1 MPSIRVLAR
10 SFVVTHTIAVVAL
23 SWPDWGWALL
33 ALVCWLFA
41 AVGADEPQPT
51 RSPRHRDVQAAERT
65 RLGQKLMHRE
75 GWIVERPALALGLV
89 ALISIFTATAVLA
102 LATIDP
108 TPLTIAR
115 VYVLT
120 PALLLGAGF
129 ILSTMVNM
137 WLVTGP
143 ILALWLVGL
152 VAATLE
158 GQWTILLRL
167 LLVALAV
174 FTALFALDLLR
185 GARRGLERPRDP
197 RTTPAG

>member
-1 MPSIRVLAR
+1 MPSIRALALC
-10 SFVVTHTIAVVAL
+10 FVAAHGIAVVAL

-41 AVGADEPQPT
+41 AVGADEPRPT
-51 RSPRHRDVQAAERT
+51 RSGRHRDVQEAERT
-65 RLGQKLMHRE
+65 WLGQKLMHRE
-75 GWIVERPALALGLV
+75 GWIIERPALALGLIL
-89 ALISIFTATAVLA
+89 LISSCTATAVLA

-115 VYVLT
+115 VHVWT

-129 ILSTMVNM
+129 ILSTMVNI

-143 ILALWLVGL
+143 LVAFWLLGL
-152 VAATLE
+152 VAAALAGE
-158 GQWTILLRL
+158 WTILLRL

-174 FTALFALDLLR
+174 LTALFALDLLR
-185 GARRGLERPRDP
+185 GARRGLAR
-197 RTTPAG
+197 

>member
-10 SFVVTHTIAVVAL
+10 CFVVTHAIAVVAL

-51 RSPRHRDVQAAERT
+51 RSIRHRDVQEAERT

-89 ALISIFTATAVLA
+89 ALISILTGTAVLA
-102 LATIDP
+102 LTTLDP

-115 VYVLT
+115 VYVWT

-197 RTTPAG
+197 QTTPAG